1 MGTAEGKSII
11 QLGKTGIVYENSS
24 DFDNSIF
31 NRVYDNAAK
40 LTEQSVNNQIAN
52 RHRKSSHEQAD
63 NIITFVG
70 RRGTGK
76 TSAMLSFMECLKN
89 NDRKIEG
96 DKSYKICSA
105 ANGKP
110 VRFITLEWIDASLLE
125 KEEDIFEFILAKML
139 NEFLGKDEK
148 AQYLEKSN
156 YEYAIR
162 ELYKRFGDIYKKML
176 NLKKKEEGHYGSDES
191 AISLLRD
198 LARSSDLRY
207 DFEELIKEYIR
218 VQPILEKREYTSS
231 SEETFLVVAIDDVDM
246 NVNSGFDIL
255 ERIQRYLKVNGLIV
269 LMAINNE
276 QMQICCEKHFIQI
289 YGSASQYTEENKRG
303 YISKISEE
311 YMEKVLPSYMRVYL
325 PSLKKKDY
333 DRNQVTKVRDS
344 LDGKEQTIKEAM
356 FRIIE
361 RRTRVRYDCRGR
373 KRHFMEPDTLRA
385 LNNQYINY
393 KSLHELEAENN
404 SEGQKQKKEFLKKL
418 DWNLKES
425 MDDILFRFSYE
436 NLLPPNRNFFISL
449 SEEDIIRRGICIVE
463 RFWNNLSLKEIEKTN
478 FIYGKAEIEEF
489 FEDFEIYGYSYGE
502 LMRCIFF
509 LGRQSKADKKLVHAI
524 LAMYSVALTRIFY
537 CYKDETDADK
547 RKKKYD
553 VLVGVFT
560 ESVGGSWS
568 KYMLPKMGGKYVGAS
583 KGSRLDAVGLQID
596 DDLADR
602 LMTVQNGDSPEM
614 ASDMAGIMEGLS
626 SQFIM
631 MLFLSG
637 FSNEDPNADMYTLD
651 IKKKPNFEGSGKEK
665 AVVEESSKQSE
676 IGFIKC
682 RADYNILN
690 FINNIFNFKAVLRSF
705 IKALF
710 RAVKREDWNEEHIS
724 KLVDETVEKLK
735 ELKSEE
741 GTKGFFCKVF
751 EWHQKTGGMAVPAYS
766 TDIYYNMLKR
776 LVRELKL
783 HPRANIE
790 MDQLL
795 DELRK
800 VIKQINDVM
809 ASSDSYYRRK
819 KEVDKKQFSEDYF
832 GSYIEDYDK
841 NETTVEMGEF
851 QEALL
856 TCPVVQR
863 LIDTTAENQ
872 SLKLLYNDFVSKLI
886 EAGDEQAEKRNHK
899 KLMASFL
906 D

>member
-1 MGTAEGKSII
+1 MSTEEGKSII

-52 RHRKSSHEQAD
+52 KYKQSSHEQAD

-76 TSAMLSFMECLKN
+76 TSAMLSFMECLRN
-89 NDRKIEG
+89 NDKKSEG
-96 DKSYKICSA
+96 DKSYKICSSV
-105 ANGKP
+105 NGRP
-110 VRFITLEWIDASLLE
+110 IRFITLEWIDASLLE

-162 ELYKRFGDIYKKML
+162 ELYKRFGDLYKKML

-218 VQPILEKREYTSS
+218 VQPLLEKNEYISG

-289 YGSASQYTEENKRG
+289 YGSVSQYTEENKRG

-333 DRNQVTKVRDS
+333 DRNQVTKVSDP
-344 LDGKEQTIKEAM
+344 LNGEEQTIKEAM

-361 RRTRVRYDCRGR
+361 RRTKVRYDCRGR

-393 KSLHELEAENN
+393 RSLHEMEAENTLRN
-404 SEGQKQKKEFLKKL
+404 QEQKREFLKKL
-418 DWNLKES
+418 NWNLKES

-436 NLLPPNRNFFISL
+436 ILLPPNRNFFISL
-449 SEEDIIRRGICIVE
+449 SEEDIIRRGICIAE
-463 RFWNNLSLKEIEKTN
+463 RFWNNQSSHKLYKVN

-489 FEDFEIYGYSYGE
+489 FKDYGIYGYSYGE

-509 LGRQSKADKKLVHAI
+509 LGRQSEADKKLVHAI
-524 LAMYSVALTRIFY
+524 LAMYTVALTRIFY
-537 CYKDETDADK
+537 CYKDEIDADK
-547 RKKKYD
+547 RKRKYD
-553 VLVGVFT
+553 VLVEVFT

-568 KYMLPKMGGKYVGAS
+568 KYMLPKMGGKYTGAS
-583 KGSRLDAVGLQID
+583 KGSKLDDIGLQID
-596 DDLADR
+596 EKVYNELKKI
-602 LMTVQNGDSPEM
+602 QNGDSKDVIF
-614 ASDMAGIMEGLS
+614 DMTEIVEGMS

-637 FSNEDPNADMYTLD
+637 FSNEDPNADTYTLG
-651 IKKKPNFEGSGKEK
+651 IKKKSNLQGSGTGAD
-665 AVVEESSKQSE
+665 AVLENAIQSE
-676 IGFIKC
+676 IVFIKC

-690 FINNIFNFKAVLRSF
+690 FINNIFNFEAVLRNF
-705 IKALF
+705 VKALF
-710 RAVKREDWNEEHIS
+710 RAVKREEWNEEYIS
-724 KLVDETVEKLK
+724 KLTNETVEKMK
-735 ELKSEE
+735 EQSKE
-741 GTKGFFCKVF
+741 GDTSFWGKVF
-751 EWHQKTGGMAVPAYS
+751 EWHQKTGGMVVPVYS

-790 MDQLL
+790 KDQLL

-800 VIKQINDVM
+800 VIKQINHVM
-809 ASSDSYYRRK
+809 ASSDSYYRQK
-819 KEVDKKQFSEDYF
+819 KEVDKKQFSE
-832 GSYIEDYDK
+832 GCVSSYIEAYDK
-841 NETTVEMGEF
+841 KESTVEMGEF
-851 QEALL
+851 QKTLL

-863 LIDTTAENQ
+863 LLDTQQGNQ
-872 SLKLLYNDFVSKLI
+872 SMKLLYNDFVSKLI
-886 EAGDEQAEKRNHK
+886 ESEDKQVEKQNLEK
-899 KLMASFL
+899 QMDYLL
-906 D
+906 I